1 MPALSRSGDAPTGDE
16 PGRLAGADVL
26 SSEEGRFVS
35 MPRRCRSGR
44 TSSSTTRRRMIMRV
58 LSRRLPAFAAAAALA
73 AACAACGSSHA
84 TSSTASAAASPAGS
98 FPTTVTA
105 ANGHVHIGS
114 RPTAII
120 SLSPTSTEML
130 YAIGAGRQ
138 VKAVD
143 SNSDYPPQAPM
154 TKLSGFQPNV
164 EAIVGYKPDL
174 VVVDANTGGLI
185 KSLAKFKIPVLE
197 LPAAAKLSDVYA
209 QFDELGRAT
218 GHLAQ
223 AEQENARLRSQ
234 LAQIVAAAPHH
245 TAPVT
250 YYYELDQ
257 TYYSVT
263 FVGQL
268 LHLLGMKS
276 IADTAT
282 GAAAA
287 GGYPQLSS
295 EFIIKANPGYIILAD
310 TLCCHQSAAT
320 VARRSGWSGLA
331 AVKDGHVIAL
341 NDDIASRWGP
351 RITVLLRTVETA
363 IAQGGGT

>member
-1 MPALSRSGDAPTGDE
+1 
-16 PGRLAGADVL
+16 
-26 SSEEGRFVS
+26 
-35 MPRRCRSGR
+35 
-44 TSSSTTRRRMIMRV
+44 MIMRV
-58 LSRRLPAFAAAAALA
+58 LSRRLPAFVAAAVLA
-73 AACAACGSSHA
+73 AACAACGSSQP
-84 TSSTASAAASPAGS
+84 TSNPASAAASGGAS
-98 FPTTVTA
+98 FPATVTA
-105 ANGHVHIGS
+105 ANGPVHIGS
-114 RPTAII
+114 RPTAIL

-143 SNSDYPPQAPM
+143 SDSDYPPQAPM

-164 EAIVGYKPDL
+164 EAIVAYKPDL
-174 VVVDANTGGLI
+174 VVVDADTGGLI
-185 KSLAKFKIPVLE
+185 KSLAAFKIPVLV
-197 LPAAAKLSDVYA
+197 LPAAARLPDVYA
-209 QFDELGRAT
+209 QFDELGQAT

-223 AEQENARLRSQ
+223 AERENTKLRSQ
-234 LAQIVAAAPHH
+234 LARIAAAAPHH
-245 TAPVT
+245 TAPLT

-257 TYYSVT
+257 TNYSVTSAT

-287 GGYPQLSS
+287 GGYPQLSP
-295 EFIIKANPGYIILAD
+295 EFIIKANPDYIILAD
-310 TLCCHQSAAT
+310 TICCHQSAAT
-320 VARRSGWSGLA
+320 VAGRPGWSGLA

-351 RITVLLRTVETA
+351 RITDLLRTVETA
-363 IAQGGGT
+363 IAKGGGT

>member
-1 MPALSRSGDAPTGDE
+1 MQ
-16 PGRLAGADVL
+16 
-26 SSEEGRFVS
+26 
-35 MPRRCRSGR
+35 
-44 TSSSTTRRRMIMRV
+44 V

-73 AACAACGSSHA
+73 VACAACGSSQA
-84 TSSTASAAASPAGS
+84 TSSTAGTATGGAGS
-98 FPTTVTA
+98 FPTTVAA

-114 RPTAII
+114 RPTSII

-130 YAIGAGRQ
+130 YAMGAGSQ

-143 SNSDYPPQAPM
+143 SDSDYPPQAPK

-174 VVVDANTGGLI
+174 VVVDGNADRLI
-185 KSLAKFKIPVLE
+185 KSLAAFKIPVLE
-197 LPAAAKLSDVYA
+197 LPAAARLSDVYA

-223 AEQENARLRSQ
+223 AERENVRLRSQ
-234 LAQIVAAAPHH
+234 LARIAAAAPNH
-245 TAPVT
+245 TAPLT

-257 TYYSVT
+257 THYSVTSDT

-287 GGYPQLSS
+287 GGYPQLSP
-295 EFIIKANPGYIILAD
+295 EFIIKANPDYIILAD

-320 VARRSGWSGLA
+320 VASRSGWSGLT
-331 AVKDGHVIAL
+331 AVKDGNVIAL

-351 RITVLLRTVETA
+351 RVTNLLQTVETA
-363 IAQGGGT
+363 IAKGGGT

>member
-1 MPALSRSGDAPTGDE
+1 MT
-16 PGRLAGADVL
+16 
-26 SSEEGRFVS
+26 
-35 MPRRCRSGR
+35 
-44 TSSSTTRRRMIMRV
+44 MRV
-58 LSRRLPAFAAAAALA
+58 LSRRLPALAAVTVLA
-73 AACAACGSSHA
+73 AACAACGSSQPA
-84 TSSTASAAASPAGS
+84 TPPASPAAGSS
-98 FPTTVTA
+98 FPATISA
-105 ANGHVHIGS
+105 ANGAVHIAS
-114 RPTAII
+114 RPAAII

-143 SNSDYPPQAPM
+143 SDSDYPPQAPV

-174 VVVDANTGGLI
+174 VVVDGNADKLI
-185 KSLAKFKIPVLE
+185 KSLAAFKIPVLE
-197 LPAAAKLSDVYA
+197 LPAAARLSDVYT
-209 QFDELGRAT
+209 QLEELGRAT

-223 AEQENARLRSQ
+223 AGRETARLRSQ
-234 LAQIVAAAPHH
+234 LARIAAAAPHH
-245 TAPVT
+245 TAPLT

-257 TYYSVT
+257 TYYSVTSDT

-287 GGYPQLSS
+287 GGYPQLSP
-295 EFIIKANPGYIILAD
+295 EFIIKANPDYIILAD

-320 VARRSGWSGLA
+320 VAGRSGWSGLT

-351 RITVLLRTVETA
+351 RITDLLQTVETA
-363 IAQGGGT
+363 ITKDGDT

>member
-1 MPALSRSGDAPTGDE
+1 
-16 PGRLAGADVL
+16 
-26 SSEEGRFVS
+26 
-35 MPRRCRSGR
+35 
-44 TSSSTTRRRMIMRV
+44 MRV
-58 LSRRLPAFAAAAALA
+58 RSRRLPALAAAAVLA
-73 AACAACGSSHA
+73 AACAACGSSQA
-84 TSSTASAAASPAGS
+84 TSGTASPAPASAAGGFPATVQAS
-98 FPTTVTA
+98 
-105 ANGHVHIGS
+105 NGAVRIGS

-130 YAIGAGRQ
+130 YAIGAGSQ

-143 SNSDYPPQAPM
+143 DDSDYPPQAPR

-164 EAIVGYKPDL
+164 EAIVAYKPDL
-174 VVVDANTGGLI
+174 VVVDAGTGGLV
-185 KSLAKFKIPVLE
+185 KSLAAFKIPVLV

-209 QFDELGRAT
+209 QFDELGKAT

-223 AEQENARLRSQ
+223 AEQESAKIRSQ
-234 LAQIVAAAPHH
+234 LKQIAAAAPHH
-245 TAPVT
+245 MAPLT

-257 TYYSVT
+257 TYYSVTSAT

-295 EFIIKANPGYIILAD
+295 EFIIKANPDYIILAD
-310 TLCCHQSAAT
+310 TICCHQSAAT
-320 VARRSGWSGLA
+320 VASRSGWSGLT

-351 RITVLLRTVETA
+351 RITDLLRTVETA
-363 IAQGGGT
+363 IAKGGGT

>member
-1 MPALSRSGDAPTGDE
+1 
-16 PGRLAGADVL
+16 
-26 SSEEGRFVS
+26 
-35 MPRRCRSGR
+35 
-44 TSSSTTRRRMIMRV
+44 MRV
-58 LSRRLPAFAAAAALA
+58 LSRRLPACAAAAVLA
-73 AACAACGSSHA
+73 AACAACGSSQA
-84 TSSTASAAASPAGS
+84 TSSPASPAASGGAS

-105 ANGHVHIGS
+105 ANGPVHIGS

-130 YAIGAGRQ
+130 YAIGAGSQ

-143 SNSDYPPQAPM
+143 SDSDYPPQAPM

-164 EAIVGYKPDL
+164 EAIVAYKPDL
-174 VVVDANTGGLI
+174 VLVSADTGGLI
-185 KSLAKFKIPVLE
+185 KRLAAFKIPVLE
-197 LPAAAKLSDVYA
+197 LPAAARLSDVYA
-209 QFDELGRAT
+209 QLDELGRAT

-223 AEQENARLRSQ
+223 AEQENTKLRSQ
-234 LAQIVAAAPHH
+234 LTQIAAAAPHH
-245 TAPVT
+245 AAPLT

-257 TYYSVT
+257 TYYSVTSAT

-276 IADTAT
+276 IADTAK

-287 GGYPQLSS
+287 GGYPQLSA
-295 EFIIKANPGYIILAD
+295 EYIIKANPDYIILAD
-310 TLCCHQSAAT
+310 TICCRQSAAT
-320 VARRSGWSGLA
+320 VAKRPGWPGLT

-351 RITVLLRTVETA
+351 RVTNLLRTVETA
-363 IAQGGGT
+363 IGKGSST